1 MTTDRRRRA
10 AVVGGIALVM
20 IAGAIFWRL
29 APDGAY
35 PSDLIYSVMIP
46 VSTLVLGLVLL
57 VKSGFIDLLNTTRVE
72 RKAATERQKAELA
85 RMMAPSIALVII
97 LFLAGALMWAAPMA
111 DGRFGWGG
119 TAVATSLY
127 FGGLALLPLVSLLGT
142 LLRFREIYIL
152 TQQI

>member
-1 MTTDRRRRA
+1 M
-10 AVVGGIALVM
+10 VGAISLVM
-20 IAGAIFWRL
+20 IAGAIFWRH

-35 PSDLIYSVMIP
+35 PSGLIYSLVIP
-46 VSTLVLGLVLL
+46 VSTFVLGLVLL

-85 RMMAPSIALVII
+85 TVMGPSLALVIV
-97 LFLAGALMWAAPMA
+97 LFLAGGLVWAAPMA

-127 FGGLALLPLVSLLGT
+127 FAGLALLPLVSLVGT
-142 LLRFREIYIL
+142 LLRFREIDIL

>member
-35 PSDLIYSVMIP
+35 PCGLIYSVMIP

-85 RMMAPSIALVII
+85 RMMAPSLALVII

-127 FGGLALLPLVSLLGT
+127 FGGLALLPLVSLFGT
-142 LLRFREIYIL
+142 LLRFREIDIL